1 MAVHCTDCAAE
12 GVIVRVDVDGRTS
25 LATSSTRS
33 GAPLRLLV
41 EVTSEADVTTVVVRS
56 ALQLHNGC
64 ALPLDCLL
72 YSPQLAREVTLP
84 SYHPCSILRSS
95 RARSSSRY
103 LVIIPALLAAYCGF

>member
-72 YSPQLAREVTLP
+72 YSPQLAREVIV
-84 SYHPCSILRSS
+84 SIAIVSIAMVGFACSILRSS
-95 RARSSSRY
+95 RARS
-103 LVIIPALLAAYCGF
+103 

>member
-72 YSPQLAREVTLP
+72 YSPQLAREVVITLP
-84 SYHPCSILRSS
+84 SYHPCSS
-95 RARSSSRY
+95 RR
-103 LVIIPALLAAYCGF
+103 LLCLLWLYRPWPRCGIS